1 MENFVYMDKFIY
13 QDGKKLR
20 YGYTTGSC
28 ATAAAKGAVEAL
40 FSGEFKESVKIDTPF
55 GWELN
60 LQVTNAELGTDRAVC
75 AIRKDAGDDP
85 DVTHGILI
93 YASVTRV
100 TDLYEE
106 KEDCF
111 YNEDKTIELTGG
123 IGVGRVTKRGL
134 QVPPGKPAINGGP
147 RAMIFKEVSRI
158 LPKGEK
164 VRIEIIIPE
173 GEEKAKMTF
182 NPKLGVM
189 GGISV
194 LGTSGIVKPMS
205 EEAYKSSLTV
215 ELGFHKEE
223 RKKNTVVFTFG
234 NYGKRFIKEN
244 LNIPIEDVFVISNFA
259 GFMIDQA
266 KDRKFE
272 RVVFLGHIGKMVKLA
287 GGIFHTHSKVSDG
300 KLEIFTTCALLAGE
314 DRETLLKIAYSN
326 TTDEAV
332 EYVTN
337 KKTYEIM
344 CERIVEKC
352 NHKAKDIEFASLL
365 FSFEKGELARSSN
378 FDRVIRELE
387 TL

>member
-1 MENFVYMDKFIY
+1 MENFVCMDKFVY

-28 ATAAAKGAVEAL
+28 ATAAAKGSVEAL
-40 FSGEFKESVKIDTPF
+40 FAGKFEKSVKIDTPF
-55 GWELN
+55 GWELD
-60 LQVTNAELGTDRAVC
+60 LEITEAELDRDRAVC
-75 AIRKDAGDDP
+75 AVRKDAGDDP

-93 YASVTRV
+93 YVSAERV
-100 TDLYEE
+100 FDFNVE

-111 YNEDKTIELTGG
+111 YNDSKTIELTGG
-123 IGVGRVTKRGL
+123 NGVGRVTKKGL
-134 QVPPGKPAINGGP
+134 QVPPGKPAINEGP
-147 RAMIFKEVSRI
+147 RGMIFKEVQRV
-158 LPKGEK
+158 LPEGEK
-164 VRIEIIIPE
+164 VRLEIFIPQ
-173 GEEKAKMTF
+173 GQEKALMTF

-194 LGTSGIVKPMS
+194 LGSSGIVKPMS

-234 NYGKRFIKEN
+234 NYGKKFIREN
-244 LNIPIEDVFVISNFA
+244 LKIPIEDVFVISNFA

-266 KDRKFE
+266 KGQKFE
-272 RVVFLGHIGKMVKLA
+272 RVIFLGHIGKMVKLA
-287 GGIFHTHSKVSDG
+287 GGIFHTHSKVSDA

-314 DRETLLKIAYSN
+314 DYETLLKIAGSN

-352 NHKAKDIEFASLL
+352 GYKAKDIEFASLL

-387 TL
+387 TV

>member
-1 MENFVYMDKFIY
+1 MENFVHMDKFIY

-40 FSGEFKESVKIDTPF
+40 FTGKFKESVKIDTPF
-55 GWELN
+55 GWELD
-60 LQVTNAELGTDRAVC
+60 LQITETELDRDRAVC

-93 YASVTRV
+93 FVSAEKVSNL
-100 TDLYEE
+100 DIE

-111 YNEDKTIELTGG
+111 YNEDKTVELTGG
-123 IGVGRVTKRGL
+123 VGVGKVTKKGL
-134 QVPPGKPAINGGP
+134 QVPPGKPAINEGP
-147 RAMIFKEVSRI
+147 RSMIFKEVQRV
-158 LPKGEK
+158 LPEGEK
-164 VRIEIIIPE
+164 VRLEIFIPE
-173 GEEKAKMTF
+173 GQEKALMTF
-182 NPKLGVM
+182 NPKLGIM

-194 LGTSGIVKPMS
+194 LGSSGIVKPMS

-244 LNIPIEDVFVISNFA
+244 LDIPIEDVFVISNFA
-259 GFMIDQA
+259 GFMIEQA
-266 KDRKFE
+266 AHRKFE
-272 RVVFLGHIGKMVKLA
+272 RVILLGHIGKMVKLA
-287 GGIFHTHSKVSDG
+287 GGIFHTHSKVSDA
-300 KLEIFTTCALLAGE
+300 KMEIFTTCALLAGE
-314 DRETLLKIAYSN
+314 DYETLLKIADSN

-352 NHKAKDIEFASLL
+352 SHKAKDIEFASLL
-365 FSFEKGELARSSN
+365 FSFEKGELGRSHN
-378 FDRVIRELE
+378 FNRVIKELE
-387 TL
+387 TV